1 MKYISFNE
9 NKLTEEE
16 RKINNNKFIEQELI
30 NQKKYFD
37 NMFEKIDKNI
47 ILDENQRKIIITDED
62 NVMVIAGAGSGK
74 TTTICAKVNYLIEK
88 LNVNEEEIV
97 VISFT
102 NKAVEELKERINND
116 FKHKVKITTFHKFG
130 YEIIKNN
137 MIKYPKIISNKE
149 QIIKYYIEKNIINQK
164 QELKKFMELFV
175 LYFDITEEIKLFKNY
190 DKYYKYKKNQKY
202 PTLKSKIEYINQIKE
217 KNINNIEIT
226 NHPNETIIAN
236 YLYMNNIEYIYRNK
250 YEKNNHYIPDFTI
263 KINDKKIYIEYFDI
277 EKTKNYKYSK
287 QINKIRKI
295 HKKYNTELIE
305 VYKDNIVDSLKNNLR
320 KFKATNNKNY
330 IQIFN
335 KLILENKDET
345 YKKFIDFCIN
355 FINLYKSKG
364 YKNQDFK
371 KFNKG
376 IKRTKLFIEFIEKL
390 YNYYQN
396 INKKNNV
403 IDFEDMI
410 IEATRIIKSK
420 ESINMKYKYII
431 IDEYQDISECR
442 FNLIKEIQNK
452 IHNKTIVVGDD
463 WQCIYSFASSNINLF
478 TEFNKHV
485 KKCEILKIT
494 NTYRNSQELID
505 IAGKFILQNKNQIN
519 KQLQSNKR
527 LEKPITILKYK
538 SNRFDK
544 SLINTIDY
552 LIQKYGK
559 KKNILILGRYTF
571 DIQKLENKNIKII
584 KNKIIYEKN
593 PEVHIEYMTVHTSK
607 GLGYDNV
614 IMINLTDDVLGF
626 PSKIKNDPIID
637 LLIEKKEEIKFA
649 EERRLFYVGLTRT
662 KNEVILMTPYSN
674 QSMFIKEINKQKNIK
689 RKNNNIIK

>member
-137 MIKYPKIISNKE
+137 IIKNPKIISNKE

-295 HKKYNTELIE
+295 HKTYNTELIE

-320 KFKATNNKNY
+320 KFKATNNENY

-420 ESINMKYKYII
+420 ESINIKYKYII

-442 FNLIKEIQNK
+442 FNLIKEIQN
-452 IHNKTIVVGDD
+452 
-463 WQCIYSFASSNINLF
+463 
-478 TEFNKHV
+478 
-485 KKCEILKIT
+485 
-494 NTYRNSQELID
+494 
-505 IAGKFILQNKNQIN
+505 
-519 KQLQSNKR
+519 
-527 LEKPITILKYK
+527 
-538 SNRFDK
+538 
-544 SLINTIDY
+544 
-552 LIQKYGK
+552 
-559 KKNILILGRYTF
+559 
-571 DIQKLENKNIKII
+571 
-584 KNKIIYEKN
+584 
-593 PEVHIEYMTVHTSK
+593 
-607 GLGYDNV
+607 
-614 IMINLTDDVLGF
+614 
-626 PSKIKNDPIID
+626 
-637 LLIEKKEEIKFA
+637 IEKEE
-649 EERRLFYVGLTRT
+649 V
-662 KNEVILMTPYSN
+662 VSC
-674 QSMFIKEINKQKNIK
+674 
-689 RKNNNIIK
+689 